1 MGVEAGVVAVD
12 AGGFAGGGAAT
23 AVEVDAGGVVGP
35 GVATAVEVDAG
46 GFAGLGAATV
56 VELDAGAGVAA
67 LVDAEVSPALGAV
80 TEVGAGVDA
89 AVDAAGVEVVVPA
102 ELVELQPLSRENKG
116 TKVARAGSVNALAW
130 NVMAVFSY
138 RGMIHAKHKRLSI
151 DSGVHADTNRLSA
164 VSTRITDLKLC
175 ISLFEGFPLNARH

>member
-1 MGVEAGVVAVD
+1 VGVEAGVVAVD

-23 AVEVDAGGVVGP
+23 AVEVDAGGVGP

-89 AVDAAGVEVVVPA
+89 AVVAADVEVVVPA